1 MIQSGAHPKKLIVAL
16 LAIVF
21 LGFVVRVLT
30 AHFIGTHLSD
40 PGWFQSGSFAIFDR
54 QAQNAL
60 DGKESFFWIPDSS
73 RTDLIQY
80 PPGNKLWIGFI
91 YTVTGERSALSVQR
105 VQLVVDSLSILLIV
119 GIGVTAFS
127 WNAGLIA
134 GLLAALSPLL
144 ALYGVM
150 PGADAITSWF
160 VLASV
165 LALMISCKRKS
176 PGFAILA
183 GSLLGLACWIRVNPL
198 FLFGAWFLG
207 LLLFLKAPIKKRL
220 QLGAAASLATILV
233 IAPVVVRNLVVFYP
247 QVAPTGLNIG
257 WNLLAGIGE
266 TERGAEFGAPC
277 CDQQIIEQD
286 RVAMGLSPDAP
297 LGLVY
302 PDGITRDRERGQR
315 AIAII
320 KAHPIWYAGVM
331 ARRLVG
337 HLKLAG
343 KPVPS
348 LGSTGINVTSQKTL
362 PSNLQRFPFSSAVNA
377 LGMVQSV
384 LRYLALPLILVGIWL
399 GFRQSIEMS
408 GVLIA
413 TVVYYLATLSVAHS
427 EVRYA
432 LPMHGIF
439 CVFAAV
445 AVSKLGTKSIHRL
458 RITAPT
464 KE

>member
-1 MIQSGAHPKKLIVAL
+1 MIQSVAHPRRLILAL
-16 LAIVF
+16 IAIVL

-30 AHFIGTHLSD
+30 AHFIATHLND

-60 DGKESFFWIPDSS
+60 DGKESFFWISDSS
-73 RTDLIQY
+73 RTDLIEY
-80 PPGNKLWIGFI
+80 PPGNKFWIGFI
-91 YTVTGERSALSVQR
+91 YAVTGERSALSVQR
-105 VQLVVDSLSILLIV
+105 FQLFADSLSILLII
-119 GIGVTAFS
+119 GIGISAFS
-127 WNAGLIA
+127 WNTGLIA
-134 GLLAALSPLL
+134 GLLAALSPML
-144 ALYGVM
+144 ALYGVT
-150 PGADAITSWF
+150 PGADAVTSWF

-165 LALMISCKRKS
+165 WALIVCCKRKS
-176 PGFAILA
+176 VGYAILA
-183 GSLLGLACWIRVNPL
+183 GVLLGLACWLRVNPL

-207 LLLFLKAPIKKRL
+207 LLLFLKAPLKKRL
-220 QLGAAASLATILV
+220 QLAAVASLASILI
-233 IAPVVVRNLVVFYP
+233 IAPVVVRNLIVFYP
-247 QVAPTGLNIG
+247 QVAPTGLGIG
-257 WNLLAGIGE
+257 WNFLAGIGE

-277 CDQQIIEQD
+277 CDQLIIEQE
-286 RVAMGLSPDAP
+286 RAALGLPPDAP

-302 PDGITRDRERGQR
+302 PDGITRDRQRGQR

-331 ARRLVG
+331 ARRIAG

-348 LGSTGINVTSQKTL
+348 MGSTGINVTSQKSL

-384 LRYLALPLILVGIWL
+384 LRYLALPLILVGIWF

-408 GVLIA
+408 GVLTA

-445 AVSKLGTKSIHRL
+445 AVFRVIPKR
-458 RITAPT
+458 PT
-464 KE
+464 TDF

>member
-1 MIQSGAHPKKLIVAL
+1 MIQSLAQPRMRIAVLV
-16 LAIVF
+16 AIVF
-21 LGFVVRVLT
+21 LGLLVRVLT
-30 AHFIGTHLSD
+30 AHFIATHFSD
-40 PGWFQSGSFAIFDR
+40 PGWFQSGSFAIFDK

-60 DGKESFFWIPDSS
+60 DGKEAFFSIPDSS

-80 PPGNKLWIGFI
+80 PPGNKFWLGFI
-91 YTVTGERSALSVQR
+91 YKVTGERSVQSVQR
-105 VQLVVDSLSILLIV
+105 VQLVVDSLSVLLII
-119 GIGVTAFS
+119 GIGISAFS
-127 WNAGLIA
+127 WSTGLIA

-144 ALYGVM
+144 ALYGVT

-165 LALMISCKRKS
+165 WALVICCKRKS
-176 PGFAILA
+176 VGLAILA

-207 LLLFLKAPIKKRL
+207 LLFFLNAPVKKRV
-220 QLGAAASLATILV
+220 QLGLAASLATILV

-257 WNLLAGIGE
+257 WNFLAGIGE

-277 CDQQIIEQD
+277 CDQQMIEQD
-286 RVAMGLSPDAP
+286 RVAMGLPPDAP

-302 PDGITRDRERGQR
+302 PDGITRDRQRGQR
-315 AIAII
+315 ALAII
-320 KAHPIWYAGVM
+320 KAHPVWYIGVM
-331 ARRLVG
+331 ARRFMG

-348 LGSTGINVTSQKTL
+348 LGSTGVNVTSEKTL
-362 PSNLQRFPFSSAVNA
+362 PLSLQKVPFSSMVNA

-384 LRYLALPLILVGIWL
+384 LRYVLIPLLLIGIWL
-399 GFRQSIEMS
+399 GFRQSVEIS
-408 GVLIA
+408 GVLIT

-439 CVFAAV
+439 CVFAAIGI
-445 AVSKLGTKSIHRL
+445 SKLRL
-458 RITAPT
+458 PRAWRADNT
-464 KE
+464 

>member
-1 MIQSGAHPKKLIVAL
+1 MIQSGAHPKKRIVAL

-21 LGFVVRVLT
+21 LGLIVRVLT
-30 AHFIGTHLSD
+30 AHFIATHLND

-60 DGKESFFWIPDSS
+60 DGKESFFWISDSS

-91 YTVTGERSALSVQR
+91 YTVTGERSALSMQR
-105 VQLVVDSLSILLIV
+105 VQVIVDSLSILLII
-119 GIGVTAFS
+119 GIGVSSFG

-165 LALMISCKRKS
+165 WSLILACKRKS
-176 PGFAILA
+176 VAYAIVA
-183 GSLLGLACWIRVNPL
+183 GVLLGLACWIRVNPL
-198 FLFGAWFLG
+198 FLFGAWFVG
-207 LLLFLKAPIKKRL
+207 VLFFLDAPVKKRL
-220 QLGAAASLATILV
+220 QLGLTASFATILV

-257 WNLLAGIGE
+257 WNFLAGIGE
-266 TERGAEFGAPC
+266 TERGSEFGAPC
-277 CDQQIIEQD
+277 CDQQMIEQD
-286 RVAMGLSPDAP
+286 RIAMGLPADAP

-302 PDGITRDRERGQR
+302 PDGITRDRQRGQR
-315 AIAII
+315 AFAII
-320 KAHPIWYAGVM
+320 KAHPVWYIGVM
-331 ARRLVG
+331 ARRFVG

-348 LGSTGINVTSQKTL
+348 LGSTGVNVTSEKTL
-362 PSNLQRFPFSSAVNA
+362 PLKLQKVPLSSAVNA

-384 LRYLALPLILVGIWL
+384 LRYILLPLILIGLWL
-399 GFRQSIEMS
+399 GFRQSVEIS
-408 GVLIA
+408 GVLVA

-445 AVSKLGTKSIHRL
+445 AVSKLRVP
-458 RITAPT
+458 RA
-464 KE
+464 

>member
-1 MIQSGAHPKKLIVAL
+1 MIQSLAQPRMRIAVLV
-16 LAIVF
+16 AIVF
-21 LGFVVRVLT
+21 LGLLVRVLT
-30 AHFIGTHLSD
+30 AHFIATHFSD
-40 PGWFQSGSFAIFDR
+40 PGWFQSGSFAIFDK

-60 DGKESFFWIPDSS
+60 DGKEAFFSIPDSS

-80 PPGNKLWIGFI
+80 PPGNKFWLGFI
-91 YTVTGERSALSVQR
+91 YKVTGERSVQSVQR
-105 VQLVVDSLSILLIV
+105 VQLVVDSLSVLLII
-119 GIGVTAFS
+119 GIGISAFS
-127 WNAGLIA
+127 WSTGLIA

-144 ALYGVM
+144 ALYGVT

-165 LALMISCKRKS
+165 WALVICCKRKS
-176 PGFAILA
+176 VGLAILA

-207 LLLFLKAPIKKRL
+207 LLFFLNAPVKKRV
-220 QLGAAASLATILV
+220 QLGLAASLATILV

-257 WNLLAGIGE
+257 WNFLAGIGE

-277 CDQQIIEQD
+277 CDQQMIEQD
-286 RVAMGLSPDAP
+286 RVAMGLPPDAP

-302 PDGITRDRERGQR
+302 PDGITRDRQRGQR
-315 AIAII
+315 ALAII
-320 KAHPIWYAGVM
+320 KAHPVWYIGVM
-331 ARRLVG
+331 ARRFMG

-348 LGSTGINVTSQKTL
+348 LGSTGVNVTSEKALPLSLQKV
-362 PSNLQRFPFSSAVNA
+362 PFSSMVNA

-384 LRYLALPLILVGIWL
+384 LRYVLIPLLLIGIWL
-399 GFRQSIEMS
+399 GFRQSVEIS
-408 GVLIA
+408 GVLIT

-439 CVFAAV
+439 CVFAAIGI
-445 AVSKLGTKSIHRL
+445 SKLRL
-458 RITAPT
+458 PRAWRADNT
-464 KE
+464 

>member
-1 MIQSGAHPKKLIVAL
+1 MIQSGAHPKKRIVAL

-21 LGFVVRVLT
+21 LGLIVRVLT
-30 AHFIGTHLSD
+30 AHFIATHLND

-60 DGKESFFWIPDSS
+60 DGKESFFWISDSS

-91 YTVTGERSALSVQR
+91 YTVTGERSALSMQR
-105 VQLVVDSLSILLIV
+105 VQVIVDSLSILLII
-119 GIGVTAFS
+119 GIGVSSFG

-165 LALMISCKRKS
+165 WSLILACKRKS
-176 PGFAILA
+176 VAYAIVA
-183 GSLLGLACWIRVNPL
+183 GVLLGLACWIRVNPL
-198 FLFGAWFLG
+198 FLFGAWFVG
-207 LLLFLKAPIKKRL
+207 VLFFLDAPVKKRL
-220 QLGAAASLATILV
+220 QLGLTASFATILV

-257 WNLLAGIGE
+257 WNFLAGIGE
-266 TERGAEFGAPC
+266 TERGSEFGAPC
-277 CDQQIIEQD
+277 CDQQMIEQD
-286 RVAMGLSPDAP
+286 RIAMGLPADAP

-302 PDGITRDRERGQR
+302 PDGITRDRQRGQR
-315 AIAII
+315 AFAII
-320 KAHPIWYAGVM
+320 KAHPVWYIGVM
-331 ARRLVG
+331 ARRFVG

-348 LGSTGINVTSQKTL
+348 LGSTGVNVTSEKTL
-362 PSNLQRFPFSSAVNA
+362 PLKLQKVPLSSAVNA

-384 LRYLALPLILVGIWL
+384 LRYILLPLILIGLWL
-399 GFRQSIEMS
+399 GFRQSVEIS
-408 GVLIA
+408 GVLVA

-445 AVSKLGTKSIHRL
+445 AVSKLRVP
-458 RITAPT
+458 RV
-464 KE
+464 

>member
-1 MIQSGAHPKKLIVAL
+1 MIQSLAQPRKRIAVLV
-16 LAIVF
+16 AIVF
-21 LGFVVRVLT
+21 LGLLVRVLT
-30 AHFIGTHLSD
+30 AHFIATHFSD
-40 PGWFQSGSFAIFDR
+40 PGWFQSGSFAIFDK

-80 PPGNKLWIGFI
+80 PPGNKFWLGFI
-91 YTVTGERSALSVQR
+91 YKVTGERSAQSVQR
-105 VQLVVDSLSILLIV
+105 VQLVVDSLSVLLII
-119 GIGVTAFS
+119 GIGISAFS
-127 WNAGLIA
+127 WSTGLIA

-144 ALYGVM
+144 ALYGVT

-165 LALMISCKRKS
+165 WALVICCKRKS
-176 PGFAILA
+176 VGFAILS

-207 LLLFLKAPIKKRL
+207 LLFFLNAPVKKRV
-220 QLGAAASLATILV
+220 QLGLAASLATILV

-277 CDQQIIEQD
+277 CDQKMIEQD
-286 RVAMGLSPDAP
+286 RVAMGLPPDAP

-302 PDGITRDRERGQR
+302 PDGITRDRQRGQR
-315 AIAII
+315 ALAII
-320 KAHPIWYAGVM
+320 KAHPVWYIGVM
-331 ARRLVG
+331 ARRFMG

-348 LGSTGINVTSQKTL
+348 LGSTGVNVTSEKTL
-362 PSNLQRFPFSSAVNA
+362 PLSLQKVPFSSVVNA

-384 LRYLALPLILVGIWL
+384 LRYVLLPLLLIGIWL
-399 GFRQSIEMS
+399 GFRQSVEIS
-408 GVLIA
+408 GVLMT
-413 TVVYYLATLSVAHS
+413 TVVYYLFTLSVAHS

-439 CVFAAV
+439 CVFAAIGI
-445 AVSKLGTKSIHRL
+445 SKLRL
-458 RITAPT
+458 PRASRADNT
-464 KE
+464 

>member
-1 MIQSGAHPKKLIVAL
+1 LI
-16 LAIVF
+16 I
-21 LGFVVRVLT
+21 
-30 AHFIGTHLSD
+30 
-40 PGWFQSGSFAIFDR
+40 
-54 QAQNAL
+54 
-60 DGKESFFWIPDSS
+60 
-73 RTDLIQY
+73 
-80 PPGNKLWIGFI
+80 
-91 YTVTGERSALSVQR
+91 
-105 VQLVVDSLSILLIV
+105 
-119 GIGVTAFS
+119 GIGVSSFG

-165 LALMISCKRKS
+165 WSLILACKRKS
-176 PGFAILA
+176 VAYAIVA
-183 GSLLGLACWIRVNPL
+183 GVLLGLACWIRVNPL
-198 FLFGAWFLG
+198 FLFGAWFVG
-207 LLLFLKAPIKKRL
+207 VLFFLDAPVKKRL
-220 QLGAAASLATILV
+220 QLGLTASFATILV

-257 WNLLAGIGE
+257 WNFLAGIGE
-266 TERGAEFGAPC
+266 TERGSEFGAPC
-277 CDQQIIEQD
+277 CDQQMIEQD
-286 RVAMGLSPDAP
+286 RIAMGLPADAP

-302 PDGITRDRERGQR
+302 PDGITRDRQRGQR
-315 AIAII
+315 AFAII
-320 KAHPIWYAGVM
+320 KAHPVWYIGVM
-331 ARRLVG
+331 ARRFVG

-348 LGSTGINVTSQKTL
+348 LGSTGVNVTSEKTL
-362 PSNLQRFPFSSAVNA
+362 PLKLQKVPLSSAVNA

-384 LRYLALPLILVGIWL
+384 LRYILLPLILIGLWL
-399 GFRQSIEMS
+399 GFRQSVEIS
-408 GVLIA
+408 GVLVA

-445 AVSKLGTKSIHRL
+445 AVSKLRVP
-458 RITAPT
+458 RV
-464 KE
+464 